1 MCVSVLVHQYTHERP
16 GAPMFHHID
25 PRSPIPLY
33 VQIAS
38 RLRLAIA
45 TGEIAPAMPLPSVR
59 QLAAEIR
66 VNPATVVQSYR
77 DLERDGF
84 IESRQGAGTFVRN
97 LAEPRRSNERQR
109 ESRQLVRDLV
119 AEASGLG
126 ITPAEL
132 EQAWK
137 SEMGGQR

>member
-1 MCVSVLVHQYTHERP
+1 
-16 GAPMFHHID
+16 MFHNID

-45 TGEIAPAMPLPSVR
+45 TGEIAPARPLPSVR

-77 DLERDGF
+77 ELERDGLV
-84 IESRQGAGTFVRN
+84 ESRQGAGTFVRDV
-97 LAEPRRSNERQR
+97 AEPRRASERQR
-109 ESRQLVRDLV
+109 EARRLVRELV

-126 ITPAEL
+126 IVRVEL
-132 EQAWK
+132 DQAWK
-137 SEMGGQR
+137 SETGGRR

>member
-1 MCVSVLVHQYTHERP
+1 
-16 GAPMFHHID
+16 MFHNID

-77 DLERDGF
+77 ELERDGLV
-84 IESRQGAGTFVRN
+84 ESRQGAGTFVRDV
-97 LAEPRRSNERQR
+97 AEPRRASERQR
-109 ESRQLVRDLV
+109 EARRLVRELV

-126 ITPAEL
+126 IVRVEL
-132 EQAWK
+132 DQAWK
-137 SEMGGQR
+137 SETGGRR

>member
-1 MCVSVLVHQYTHERP
+1 
-16 GAPMFHHID
+16 MFDRID

-45 TGEIAPAMPLPSVR
+45 TGQVAPSMPLPSVR

-77 DLERDGF
+77 ELERDGLV
-84 IESRQGAGTFVRN
+84 ESRQGAGTFVKD
-97 LAEPRRSNERQR
+97 LAEPRRSGERQR
-109 ESRQLVRDLV
+109 EARRLVRELV
-119 AEASGLG
+119 AEASGVG
-126 ITPAEL
+126 ITAAEL
-132 EQAWK
+132 DHAWK
-137 SEMGGQR
+137 TETGGHR